1 MLDRLRTELHDAFRH
16 WLPVRRNTKEKLEEF
31 ARNLPSLLRKPDIST
46 TLAASAASAVVG
58 GLAAPFTFGVSLM
71 AAAAGAGL
79 GALIGGS
86 TWYRSAEEGKILMI
100 VSVQRAIDTD
110 HRACVELQEQLDS
123 LKETFTSTTSAG
135 AMIRNVSD
143 ALTRASRFADASVLP
158 RDIIQLVK
166 SSLDRNQ
173 GSTAPIVE
181 EIRSIINNL
190 KCPDETE
197 IQRLV

>member
-16 WLPVRRNTKEKLEEF
+16 WLTVRRNTKEKLEEF

-46 TLAASAASAVVG
+46 TFVASAASAVVG
-58 GLAAPFTFGVSLM
+58 GLAAPFTFGASLM
-71 AAAAGAGL
+71 AAAAGAGI
-79 GALIGGS
+79 GALLGGS
-86 TWYRSAEEGKILMI
+86 AWYRSAEETKIFMI
-100 VSVQRAIDTD
+100 VRVQRAIDTD
-110 HRACVELQEQLDS
+110 HRACAELQEQLDS

>member
-1 MLDRLRTELHDAFRH
+1 MLDRLRTELHEAFRH

-46 TLAASAASAVVG
+46 TFAASAVSAVVG
-58 GLAAPFTFGVSLM
+58 GLAAPFTFGASLM
-71 AAAAGAGL
+71 AAAAGAGI
-79 GALIGGS
+79 GALVGGNA
-86 TWYRSAEEGKILMI
+86 WYRSAEESKIFMI
-100 VSVQRAIDTD
+100 VRVQRAIDRD
-110 HRACVELQEQLDS
+110 CRACVELQEQLDS
-123 LKETFTSTTSAG
+123 LKETFTSTTSEV

-143 ALTRASRFADASVLP
+143 ALTRSSRFADASVLP
-158 RDIIQLVK
+158 RDIIQLVT

-181 EIRSIINNL
+181 EIRSILNNL

>member
-46 TLAASAASAVVG
+46 TLAASAAYAVVG
-58 GLAAPFTFGVSLM
+58 GLAAPFTFGASLM
-71 AAAAGAGL
+71 AAATGAGL

-123 LKETFTSTTSAG
+123 LKETFTSTSAG

-158 RDIIQLVK
+158 RDIIQLVN

-181 EIRSIINNL
+181 EIRDILNNL
-190 KCPDETE
+190 KCPEETE

>member
-16 WLPVRRNTKEKLEEF
+16 WLPVRRNTKENLEEF

-46 TLAASAASAVVG
+46 TFVASAASAVVG
-58 GLAAPFTFGVSLM
+58 GLAAPFTFGASLM
-71 AAAAGAGL
+71 AAAAGAGI
-79 GALIGGS
+79 GALLGGS
-86 TWYRSAEEGKILMI
+86 AWYRSAEETKIFMI
-100 VSVQRAIDTD
+100 VRVQRAIDTD
-110 HRACVELQEQLDS
+110 HRACAELQEQLDS

-181 EIRSIINNL
+181 EIRSIKNNL

>member
-1 MLDRLRTELHDAFRH
+1 MLDRLRTELHEAFRH

-46 TLAASAASAVVG
+46 TFAASAASAVVG
-58 GLAAPFTFGVSLM
+58 GLAAPFTFGASLM
-71 AAAAGAGL
+71 AAAAGAGI
-79 GALIGGS
+79 GALVGGS
-86 TWYRSAEEGKILMI
+86 TWYRSAEERKIFMI
-100 VSVQRAIDTD
+100 VRVQRAIDTD
-110 HRACVELQEQLDS
+110 CRACVELQEQLDS
-123 LKETFTSTTSAG
+123 LKETFTSTTSEG

-158 RDIIQLVK
+158 RDIIELVT

-181 EIRSIINNL
+181 EIRSILNNL

>member
-1 MLDRLRTELHDAFRH
+1 MLDRLRTELHDAFRL

-58 GLAAPFTFGVSLM
+58 GLAAPFTFGASLM

-123 LKETFTSTTSAG
+123 LKETFTSTSAG

-158 RDIIQLVK
+158 RDIIQLVN

-181 EIRSIINNL
+181 EIRDILNNL
-190 KCPDETE
+190 KCPEETE